1 VEAWVEAS
9 AFIAGGAPALPFHA
23 YDLPAM
29 TGIHLASDRFLIQ
42 ATERIPTMAGLKFS
56 NPDLVMLQ
64 RCVAALGPK
73 QELLYGCDDL
83 LLPAVALGATGAVGS
98 TYALAAPLY
107 RAMQAAAARGDWALA
122 RRAQR
127 HSIRLIEI
135 LGRHGYLGS
144 LKVVLN
150 HQGLAV
156 GSVRLPLRP
165 PAVAFEA
172 ELLSDWESWSVA
184 MGEINAAK
192 A

>member
-1 VEAWVEAS
+1 
-9 AFIAGGAPALPFHA
+9 
-23 YDLPAM
+23 
-29 TGIHLASDRFLIQ
+29 
-42 ATERIPTMAGLKFS
+42 
-56 NPDLVMLQ
+56 
-64 RCVAALGPK
+64 
-73 QELLYGCDDL
+73 
-83 LLPAVALGATGAVGS
+83 
-98 TYALAAPLY
+98 LY
-107 RAMQAAAARGDWALA
+107 RTLQAAAARGDWALA

-165 PAVAFEA
+165 PAAAFET